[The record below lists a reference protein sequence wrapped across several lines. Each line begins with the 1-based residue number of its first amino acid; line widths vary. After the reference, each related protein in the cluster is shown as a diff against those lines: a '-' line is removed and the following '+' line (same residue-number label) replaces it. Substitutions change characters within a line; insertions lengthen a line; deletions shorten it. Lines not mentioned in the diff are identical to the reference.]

1 MATERLVRPRAEVLE
16 ALKGQISAPLTTIS
30 NKPGKVGEEVSVRIV
45 KDGPGMVGL
54 CDFFDSREWAGILNH
69 VLLSARYATHFSKK
83 LSEAGFESNPKRVL
97 NGMLVSHPGRRQW
110 DEAGWYPEIVE
121 NAREKRSISNETL
134 GMQLIQGNVPQ
145 DVFELVVAL
154 GHNVE
159 GFAVDPSVYDSWDFK
174 IAIYVDHRT
183 AQKYEPLNIRMGEF
197 LLGNFFKRE
206 DINSEIR
213 IRVSEELKGLI
224 ERQKQSRLRGGWPV
238 SLDEADRIAQEL
250 GASSDSVR
258 LARRELMRLILQDA
272 DTEVALISVGIDP
285 EIDEEK
291 VPAPRWERYLRRLYV
306 NDAEAS
312 IYKRFMEIQTPIELH
327 FFAEGRIDPEL
338 TEKKDQEFSKTSWWG
353 NYIRG
358 LISQDKMPYR
368 SRRDKPQ
375 GIQRAIEFF
384 GKRT

>member
-1 MATERLVRPRAEVLE
+1 MVSERVRPKSEVLE
-16 ALKGQISAPLTTIS
+16 ALKGQISEPLTTIS
-30 NKPGKVGEEVSVRIV
+30 NKPGKVGEEVSVRVV
-45 KDGPGMVGL
+45 KEGPGMVGL
-54 CDFFDSREWAGILNH
+54 CDFYDNREWAGILNH
-69 VLLSARYATHFSKK
+69 VLLSARYATYFSKK
-83 LSEAGFESNPKRVL
+83 LCEAGFESNPRRVL
-97 NGMLVSHPGRRQW
+97 NGMLVSRPGRRQW

-121 NAREKRSISNETL
+121 NAQEKRNISNETL
-134 GMQLIQGNVPQ
+134 GMQLIKDKVPQ

-206 DINSEIR
+206 DINSEVR
-213 IRVSEELKGLI
+213 TRVYEELKGLI
-224 ERQKQSRLRGGWPV
+224 GRQKQSRLSGGWPV
-238 SLDEADRIAQEL
+238 SLEEADRVARDL

-258 LARRELMRLILQDA
+258 LTRSELMRLILQDA

-306 NDAEAS
+306 NDAEEDIFS
-312 IYKRFMEIQTPIELH
+312 RLDGLYKAADNEEGPIV
-327 FFAEGRIDPEL
+327 FEGIMKRIDI
-338 TEKKDQEFSKTSWWG
+338 EFPKNSWWG
-353 NYIRG
+353 GYVRSLHWEG
-358 LISQDKMPYR
+358 MPYK
-368 SRRDKPQ
+368 SRRNKPQ
-375 GIQRAIEFF
+375 GIQRAVEFF
-384 GKRT
+384 GRKS

>member
-1 MATERLVRPRAEVLE
+1 MAAERPIRPKAEVLE
-16 ALKGQISAPLTTIS
+16 ALKGQISEPLTTVS
-30 NKPGKVGEEVSVRIV
+30 NKPGKVGEKVSVRIV
-45 KDGPGMVGL
+45 KEGPGMVGL
-54 CDFFDSREWAGILNH
+54 CDFYDSREWAGIFNH
-69 VLLSARYATHFSKK
+69 VLLSARYATYFSKK
-83 LSEAGFESNPKRVL
+83 LSEAGFDSNPKRVL

-110 DEAGWYPEIVE
+110 DEATWYPEIVE
-121 NAREKRSISNETL
+121 DEKEKRSISNETL
-134 GMQLIQGNVPQ
+134 GMQLIQGNVPR

-183 AQKYEPLNIRMGEF
+183 AQKYEALNIRMGEF

-213 IRVSEELKGLI
+213 TRVYEELKGLI
-224 ERQKQSRLRGGWPV
+224 GRQKQSRLKGGWPV
-238 SLDEADRIAQEL
+238 SLDEADRIAREL
-250 GASSDSVR
+250 GAGPDSAR
-258 LARRELMRLILQDA
+258 LSRRELMRLILQDA

-306 NDAEAS
+306 NDAEVN
-312 IYKRFMEIQTPIELH
+312 IYEHFMEIQTPIEIY
-327 FFAEGRIDPEL
+327 FFTEGKIDAEL
-338 TEKKDQEFSKTSWWG
+338 TEKKDREFPETSWWG
-353 NYIRG
+353 NYVRVLMCQG
-358 LISQDKMPYR
+358 KMPYR
-368 SRRDKPQ
+368 SWRGKPQ

-384 GKRT
+384 GK